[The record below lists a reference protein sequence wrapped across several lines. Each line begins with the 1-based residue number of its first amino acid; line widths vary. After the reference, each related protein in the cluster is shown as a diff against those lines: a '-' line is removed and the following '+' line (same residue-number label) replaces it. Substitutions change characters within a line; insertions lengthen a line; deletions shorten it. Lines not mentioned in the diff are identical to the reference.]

1 MRHKISRGEWFG
13 NTRFGHRVS
22 PDGRRVEPDAA
33 EQKTLA
39 KVRDLAAER
48 QTRYLGYDLT

>member
-1 MRHKISRGEWFG
+1 
-13 NTRFGHRVS
+13 VS

-39 KVRDLAAER
+39 KVRNLAAER